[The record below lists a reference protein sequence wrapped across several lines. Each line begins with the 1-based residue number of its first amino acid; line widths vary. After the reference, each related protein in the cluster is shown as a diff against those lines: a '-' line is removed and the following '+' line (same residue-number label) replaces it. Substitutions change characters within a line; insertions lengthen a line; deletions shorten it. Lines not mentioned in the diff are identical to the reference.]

1 MKANK
6 EGERKRK
13 KQELERSINFEK
25 VSVITA
31 IIMIN
36 KDNRSAQRSVNIQ
49 KQ

>member
-1 MKANK
+1 MRANK

-13 KQELERSINFEK
+13 KQLERSINFEK